1 MKLKKHHLKYKKHHL
16 KYKKHLLKFSFTGFK
31 IVSFCCLSKKKEDFL
46 KLLILKKLKDISKKK
61 IKLWFFSNCFF
72 NLTHLPP
79 DSRMGKG
86 KGEVKESI
94 GFYKKGFILFEIK
107 GVSIFNLIRLLKF
120 LNNQKIIK
128 LKMIL

>member
-16 KYKKHLLKFSFTGFK
+16 KYKKHLLKFSFIGFK
-31 IVSFCCLSKKKEDFL
+31 VILFHCLTKKKIDFL
-46 KLLILKKLKDISKKK
+46 KLLILKKLKGISKKK
-61 IKLWFFSNCFF
+61 VKIWFFSNCFF
-72 NLTHLPP
+72 NSTQLPP

-86 KGEVKESI
+86 KGEVKESF

-107 GVSIFNLIRLLKF
+107 GISTFNSIKLLKF

-128 LKMIL
+128 LKLIL

>member
-16 KYKKHLLKFSFTGFK
+16 KYKKHLLKFAFIGFK
-31 IVSFCCLSKKKEDFL
+31 VLLFHCLSKKKEDFL
-46 KLLILKKLKDISKKK
+46 KLLILKKLKDASKQK
-61 IKLWFFSNCFF
+61 IKFWFFSNCFF
-72 NLTHLPP
+72 NLTQLPS

-86 KGEVKESI
+86 KGEVRESF
-94 GFYKKGFILFEIK
+94 GFYKKGFILVEIK
-107 GVSIFNLIRLLKF
+107 GISIFNSIKLLKF